1 MSRLPLIP
9 STPLVKIMKVISA
22 NFSIFP
28 RRRFLVSWRFF
39 FLNDV
44 GPGSLGI
51 RYCNVFVC
59 KLGEAKRRQRRV
71 YNERSDKWFFNEE
84 IFAKKRNILKAVI
97 KLAPFISFVKLGSF
111 SFFPPLPLR
120 SIKKSDESIVNFLI
134 NDQIFCSV
142 ASKTTISYI
151 KIPCLFFYSFL
162 FLIQH
167 TLREF

>member
-1 MSRLPLIP
+1 M
-9 STPLVKIMKVISA
+9 A
-22 NFSIFP
+22 F
-28 RRRFLVSWRFF
+28 FF

-59 KLGEAKRRQRRV
+59 KPGEAKRRQRLV
-71 YNERSDKWFFNEE
+71 YNERRDKWFFNEE

-111 SFFPPLPLR
+111 SFFSPLPLR

-142 ASKTTISYI
+142 ASKTTISYTCI
-151 KIPCLFFYSFL
+151 
-162 FLIQH
+162 
-167 TLREF
+167 

>member
-1 MSRLPLIP
+1 M
-9 STPLVKIMKVISA
+9 A
-22 NFSIFP
+22 F
-28 RRRFLVSWRFF
+28 FF

-59 KLGEAKRRQRRV
+59 KLGEAKTRQRRV

-111 SFFPPLPLR
+111 SLSFFPLPLR
-120 SIKKSDESIVNFLI
+120 SIKKSDESVVNFLI

-151 KIPCLFFYSFL
+151 KRPCLFFYSFL

>member
-1 MSRLPLIP
+1 M
-9 STPLVKIMKVISA
+9 A
-22 NFSIFP
+22 F
-28 RRRFLVSWRFF
+28 FF

-97 KLAPFISFVKLGSF
+97 KLAPFISFVKFGSF
-111 SFFPPLPLR
+111 SLSFFFSPLPLR

-142 ASKTTISYI
+142 AFKDNKLLDIL
-151 KIPCLFFYSFL
+151 IPFQFCFNQSFI
-162 FLIQH
+162 FLIQYS
-167 TLREF
+167 LRGV

>member
-1 MSRLPLIP
+1 M
-9 STPLVKIMKVISA
+9 A
-22 NFSIFP
+22 F
-28 RRRFLVSWRFF
+28 FF

-111 SFFPPLPLR
+111 SLSFFPLPLR
-120 SIKKSDESIVNFLI
+120 SIKKSDESVVNFLI

-142 ASKTTISYI
+142 AFKDNNLLYI
-151 KIPCLFFYSFL
+151 LIPCQFCFNQSFI
-162 FLIQH
+162 FLIQYS
-167 TLREF
+167 LRGV

>member
-28 RRRFLVSWRFF
+28 RRRFLVSWRSFF

-59 KLGEAKRRQRRV
+59 KLGGAKRRQRRV

-111 SFFPPLPLR
+111 SLSFSPCHC
-120 SIKKSDESIVNFLI
+120 
-134 NDQIFCSV
+134 DQ
-142 ASKTTISYI
+142 
-151 KIPCLFFYSFL
+151 
-162 FLIQH
+162 
-167 TLREF
+167 

>member
-28 RRRFLVSWRFF
+28 RRRFLVSWRSFF

-59 KLGEAKRRQRRV
+59 KPGEAKRRQRLV
-71 YNERSDKWFFNEE
+71 YNERRDKWFLNEE

-111 SFFPPLPLR
+111 SFFPPYHC
-120 SIKKSDESIVNFLI
+120 
-134 NDQIFCSV
+134 DQ
-142 ASKTTISYI
+142 
-151 KIPCLFFYSFL
+151 
-162 FLIQH
+162 
-167 TLREF
+167 

>member
-59 KLGEAKRRQRRV
+59 KLGEAKTRQRRV

-111 SFFPPLPLR
+111 SLSFSPCHC
-120 SIKKSDESIVNFLI
+120 
-134 NDQIFCSV
+134 DQ
-142 ASKTTISYI
+142 
-151 KIPCLFFYSFL
+151 
-162 FLIQH
+162 
-167 TLREF
+167 